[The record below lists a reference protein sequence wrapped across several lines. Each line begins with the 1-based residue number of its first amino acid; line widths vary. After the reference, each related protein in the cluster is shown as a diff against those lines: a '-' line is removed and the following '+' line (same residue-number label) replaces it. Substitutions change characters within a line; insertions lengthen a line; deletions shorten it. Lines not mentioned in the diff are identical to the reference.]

1 MHVISSLL
9 FSISANIDNFTV
21 AIAYGIK
28 KIRIGILSNILIALV
43 SGIGTFLS
51 MSIGLLINRFL
62 PTNISNI
69 VGSLILIMLGLW
81 FILDYYKKR
90 KTYTFNFKNNYEI
103 LINSK
108 IADTDNSK
116 YIDMKESI
124 ILAFGLTINN
134 LGLGIGASITGLNIY
149 FTTLLTIIFSLLSIL
164 LGFML
169 GNTYLAKIFGN
180 YAPLVS
186 GILIVFLGIYEIF
199 I

>member
-21 AIAYGIK
+21 AIAYGLK
-28 KIRIGILSNILIALV
+28 KIRIGILSNLLIALV

-51 MSIGLLINRFL
+51 MSIGLFINKFL
-62 PTNISNI
+62 PSNISNI
-69 VGSLILIMLGLW
+69 VGSLILIIIGLW
-81 FILDYYKKR
+81 FILDYYRKR
-90 KTYTFNFKNNYEI
+90 KTDTFALKNNYEI
-103 LINSK
+103 LINTK
-108 IADTDNSK
+108 IAGNDNLK
-116 YIDMKESI
+116 YIDIKESI

-164 LGFML
+164 LGFTI
-169 GNTYLAKIFGN
+169 GNTYLAKAFGN

-199 I
+199 V

>member
-90 KTYTFNFKNNYEI
+90 KTDTFNFKNNYEI

-108 IADTDNSK
+108 ITDMDNSK

>member
-1 MHVISSLL
+1 IYS
-9 FSISANIDNFTV
+9 
-21 AIAYGIK
+21 
-28 KIRIGILSNILIALV
+28 
-43 SGIGTFLS
+43 
-51 MSIGLLINRFL
+51 INRFL
-62 PTNISNI
+62 PSNISNI
-69 VGSLILIMLGLW
+69 AGSLILIMLGLW

-90 KTYTFNFKNNYEI
+90 KTDTFDFKNNYEI

-108 IADTDNSK
+108 IEGNDNLK

-164 LGFML
+164 LGFII
-169 GNTYLAKIFGN
+169 GNTYLAKAFGS

>member
-21 AIAYGIK
+21 AIAYGLK
-28 KIRIGILSNILIALV
+28 KRIGILSNLLIALV

-62 PTNISNI
+62 LSNISNI
-69 VGSLILIMLGLW
+69 VGSLILIIIGLW
-81 FILDYYKKR
+81 FILDYYRKR
-90 KTYTFNFKNNYEI
+90 KTDTFALKNNYET

-108 IADTDNSK
+108 IAGNDNSK
-116 YIDMKESI
+116 YIDITESI

-164 LGFML
+164 LGFTI
-169 GNTYLAKIFGN
+169 GNTYLAKAFGN

-186 GILIVFLGIYEIF
+186 GILIVRHI
-199 I
+199 

>member
-1 MHVISSLL
+1 MTIP
-9 FSISANIDNFTV
+9 SAAARIGVPSGAPV

-28 KIRIGILSNILIALV
+28 KIRIGILSNLLIALV
-43 SGIGTFLS
+43 SGISTFLS
-51 MSIGLLINRFL
+51 MFIGFFINRFL
-62 PTNISNI
+62 PSNISNI
-69 VGSLILIMLGLW
+69 AGSLILIMLGLW

-90 KTYTFNFKNNYEI
+90 KTDTFDFKNNYEI

-108 IADTDNSK
+108 IEGNDNLK

-164 LGFML
+164 LGFII
-169 GNTYLAKIFGN
+169 GNTYLAKAFGS